1 MTDVLTIA
9 RERKDG
15 LRQEIAELDE
25 FIRIAENLMRTGTTH
40 AEEKVQPQTEGRRE
54 RSEIVAAMTAR
65 DRADDEADGEAD
77 GEAEETPD
85 AAEVVEADATEAE
98 SSDLAVRKFPWTGM
112 QPAVR
117 RTGNDDGYPRRNVFR
132 RDMSAAG

>member
-9 RERKDG
+9 RERKDE

-25 FIRIAENLMRTGTTH
+25 FIRVAEKLLRLETPNADDRREPHKERAGSVAAPQDEPDGD
-40 AEEKVQPQTEGRRE
+40 AEE
-54 RSEIVAAMTAR
+54 SR
-65 DRADDEADGEAD
+65 DD
-77 GEAEETPD
+77 
-85 AAEVVEADATEAE
+85 AEVAEVAEAE
-98 SSDLAVRKFPWTGM
+98 SESEDGEPAVRKFPWTGM

-117 RTGNDDGYPRRNVFR
+117 RTGNDDSYPRRNVFR